1 MTMKK
6 IFYFFAATVV
16 LAAVG
21 CSKDDAAQEEV
32 KYVSEIKIGFEGD
45 TRVSASHSA
54 AGLKFAWEDGDAV
67 YVYEDGNT
75 EATAK
80 ILEYDA
86 ASATFKPQSGN
97 DTNMLEVGKK
107 YFAVT
112 YSDWYWISVDDNTGA
127 SVVESE
133 LGNGLGLKSIPMISD
148 VFEATAENTMATMH
162 HLVGV
167 VEIPVIAA
175 VDGVQ
180 LQNMSLYT
188 QRANRVVS
196 GGFAVSPVAPYDLI
210 YGDRDGFFESANQTE
225 SGAPIE
231 LSTTEA
237 TSIFIPAFP
246 GIYEPID
253 FKYTLVGNNEEIFET
268 ERSLTVERGKI
279 TKVSEM
285 VLGDNAE

>member
-1 MTMKK
+1 MKK

-21 CSKDDAAQEEV
+21 CSKDDAASNDA

-86 ASATFKPQSGN
+86 TSATFKPQTGSN
-97 DTNMLEVGKK
+97 TNMLEVGKK

-112 YSDWYWISVDDNTGA
+112 YSNWYFISKDENTGA
-127 SVVESE
+127 SVVESK
-133 LGNGLGLKSIPMISD
+133 LGNGLGLEMIPMISD

-180 LQNMSLYT
+180 LQQMYLYT
-188 QRANRVVS
+188 QRANSAVS
-196 GGFAVSPVAPYDLI
+196 GFFAVSPVAPYDLI
-210 YGDRDGFFESANQTE
+210 YSGRTGYFESANQTA
-225 SGAPIE
+225 SKAPIE
-231 LSTTEA
+231 LSTTKA

>member
-1 MTMKK
+1 MKK
-6 IFYFFAATVV
+6 IFYFFAAAVV

-21 CSKDDAAQEEV
+21 CSKDDAASNDA

-75 EATAK
+75 EAIAK
-80 ILEYDA
+80 MLEYDA
-86 ASATFKPQSGN
+86 ASATFKPQSGSA
-97 DTNMLEVGKK
+97 TNMLEVGKK

-112 YSDWYWISVDDNTGA
+112 YSDWYFISKDENTGA
-127 SVVESE
+127 SVVESK

-180 LQNMSLYT
+180 LQQMYLYT
-188 QRANRVVS
+188 QRANSAVS
-196 GGFAVSPVAPYDLI
+196 GFFAVSPVAPYALI
-210 YGDRDGFFESANQTE
+210 YSGRTGYFESANQTN
-225 SGAPIE
+225 SDAPIE
-231 LSTTEA
+231 LSTTKA

>member
-1 MTMKK
+1 MKK
-6 IFYFFAATVV
+6 IMFLFAAAVV

-21 CSKDDAAQEEV
+21 CSKDDAASNDA
-32 KYVSEIKIGFEGD
+32 KFVSEIKIGFEGD

-54 AGLKFAWEDGDAV
+54 AGLKFAWENGDAV

-86 ASATFKPQSGN
+86 ASATFKPQSGS
-97 DTNMLEVGKK
+97 DTNMLEVGTE

-112 YSDWYWISVDDNTGA
+112 YSDWYFISKDENTGA
-127 SVVESE
+127 SVVESK
-133 LGNGLGLKSIPMISD
+133 LGNGLGLKSIPMISN

-167 VEIPVIAA
+167 VEIPVKAA
-175 VDGVQ
+175 VAGAK
-180 LQNMSLYT
+180 LQQMSLYT
-188 QRANRVVS
+188 QRANSAVS
-196 GGFAVSPVAPYDLI
+196 GYFAVSPVAPYDLI
-210 YGDRDGFFESANQTE
+210 YSGRTGYFENANQTA
-225 SGAPIE
+225 SGASIE

-246 GIYEPID
+246 GIYNPID
-253 FKYTLVGNNEEIFET
+253 FKYTLEGGSEKVIENT
-268 ERSLTVERGKI
+268 RSLTVERGEI
-279 TKVSEM
+279 TKVSEFI
-285 VLGDNAE
+285 LE

>member
-1 MTMKK
+1 M
-6 IFYFFAATVV
+6 FLFAAAVV

-21 CSKDDAAQEEV
+21 CSKDDAASNDA
-32 KYVSEIKIGFEGD
+32 KFVSEIKIGFEGD

-86 ASATFKPQSGN
+86 ASATFKPQSGS
-97 DTNMLEVGKK
+97 DTNMLEVGTE

-112 YSDWYWISVDDNTGA
+112 YSDWYFISKDENTGA
-127 SVVESE
+127 SVVESK
-133 LGNGLGLKSIPMISD
+133 LGNGLGLKSIPMISN

-167 VEIPVIAA
+167 VEIPVKAA
-175 VDGVQ
+175 VAGAK
-180 LQNMSLYT
+180 LQQMSLYT
-188 QRANRVVS
+188 QRANSAVS
-196 GGFAVSPVAPYDLI
+196 GYFAVSPVAPYDLI
-210 YGDRDGFFESANQTE
+210 YSGRTGYFENANQTA
-225 SGAPIE
+225 SGASIE

-246 GIYEPID
+246 GSYNPID
-253 FKYTLVGNNEEIFET
+253 FKYTLEGGSEKVIENT
-268 ERSLTVERGKI
+268 RSLTVERGEI
-279 TKVSEM
+279 TKVSEFI
-285 VLGDNAE
+285 LE

>member
-1 MTMKK
+1 MKK

-21 CSKDDAAQEEV
+21 CSKDDAASNDA

-54 AGLKFAWEDGDAV
+54 AGLKFAWEDGDTV
-67 YVYEDGNT
+67 DVYEDGNT

-86 ASATFKPQSGN
+86 TSATFKPQNGSN
-97 DTNMLEVGKK
+97 TNKLEVGKK

-112 YSDWYWISVDDNTGA
+112 YSGWYWISVDDNTGA
-127 SVVESE
+127 SVVESR
-133 LGNGLGLKSIPMISD
+133 LANGLGLKWIPMISD

-167 VEIPVIAA
+167 VEIPVKAA
-175 VDGVQ
+175 VDGMQ

-188 QRANRVVS
+188 YRANSAVS
-196 GGFAVSPVAPYDLI
+196 GFFAVSPVAPYDLI
-210 YGDRDGFFESANQTE
+210 YGDRTGYFESANQTA
-225 SGAPIE
+225 SKAPIE

-253 FKYTLVGNNEEIFET
+253 FKYTLVGNNEEVFET
-268 ERSLTVERGKI
+268 ER
-279 TKVSEM
+279 
-285 VLGDNAE
+285 

>member
-21 CSKDDAAQEEV
+21 CSKDDAASNDA

-75 EATAK
+75 EAIAK
-80 ILEYDA
+80 MLEYDA
-86 ASATFKPQSGN
+86 ASATFKPLNGN
-97 DTNMLEVGKK
+97 NNEKLEVGKK

-112 YSDWYWISVDDNTGA
+112 YSDWYFISKDENTGA
-127 SVVESE
+127 SVVESK
-133 LGNGLGLKSIPMISD
+133 LGNGLGLEKIPMISD

-188 QRANRVVS
+188 YRANSAVS
-196 GGFAVSPVAPYDLI
+196 GFFAVSPVAPYDLI
-210 YGDRDGFFESANQTE
+210 YGDRTGYFESSYQTA
-225 SGAPIE
+225 SDAPIE
-231 LSTTEA
+231 LSTTKA

-246 GIYEPID
+246 GIYEPVD

>member
-21 CSKDDAAQEEV
+21 CSKDDAASNDA

-54 AGLKFAWEDGDAV
+54 AGLKFAWEDGDDV

-86 ASATFKPQSGN
+86 TSATFKPQNGSK
-97 DTNMLEVGKK
+97 TNKLEVGKK

-112 YSDWYWISVDDNTGA
+112 YSDWYFISKDENTGA
-127 SVVESE
+127 SVVESK
-133 LGNGLGLKSIPMISD
+133 LGSGLGLKSIPMISD

-188 QRANRVVS
+188 YRANSAVS
-196 GGFAVSPVAPYDLI
+196 GFFAVSPVAPYDLI
-210 YGDRDGFFESANQTE
+210 YGDRSGYFESSYQTA
-225 SGAPIE
+225 SKAPIE

-253 FKYTLVGNNEEIFET
+253 FKYILVGNNEEVFET